1 MKQHEY
7 LRDETKT
14 AESLHNAI
22 CEYIVTHKKLFPEA
36 EELRYDKS
44 SPCEGITTE
53 TSVLLIES
61 VLQKIIYANNFTDMK
76 MAVKWLYKEGY
87 LKKQSGKYYLKRT
100 ISGVSVKVYEILQ
113 IGDNPEPKIRE
124 PPKFTGIR
132 VQKKN
137 EINETK
143 NLKGN
148 E

>member
-1 MKQHEY
+1 
-7 LRDETKT
+7 
-14 AESLHNAI
+14 
-22 CEYIVTHKKLFPEA
+22 
-36 EELRYDKS
+36 
-44 SPCEGITTE
+44 
-53 TSVLLIES
+53 
-61 VLQKIIYANNFTDMK
+61 MK

-113 IGDNPEPKIRE
+113 IDDNPEPKIRE
-124 PPKFTGIR
+124 PPKFPGRR